1 MTAPDPNEAM
11 REAVRNALR
20 EMLPD
25 VVGQAGTNGD
35 AQTAG
40 GAQNT
45 GGAQTTGGAQ
55 NIGGAQTTGVA
66 QTNGRA
72 RTNGRAQTNGH
83 GTPRSERE
91 PDVIPMVPAPPVA
104 AVLRPSTWNGPAVPG
119 EVIGSGSP
127 GVPAAP
133 AAPGGAIA
141 KAQAAPAPR
150 PAHAARAAPGAP
162 PTPARRTPPGA
173 SVETVTLDSD
183 EDLQA
188 FVRSLVTR
196 LESPRDRLA
205 IKAGRLQFRL
215 QRSAAPAGAA
225 PANAV
230 PAVHVP
236 RGAVTE
242 RQVRQAHSEGT
253 RLVLARSAVL
263 TPLARET
270 ARTLGV
276 QIERETQC

>member
-1 MTAPDPNEAM
+1 MTTPDPNEAM
-11 REAVRNALR
+11 REAVRKALR

-25 VVGQAGTNGD
+25 VVGAEAATNAHAQPNGHAHTNGN
-35 AQTAG
+35 
-40 GAQNT
+40 GAPP
-45 GGAQTTGGAQ
+45 A
-55 NIGGAQTTGVA
+55 
-66 QTNGRA
+66 
-72 RTNGRAQTNGH
+72 
-83 GTPRSERE
+83 ERE

-127 GVPAAP
+127 GAPVAP
-133 AAPGGAIA
+133 AAPT
-141 KAQAAPAPR
+141 AATPTSEPAPR
-150 PAHAARAAPGAP
+150 RPAADTRSAPAAP
-162 PTPARRTPPGA
+162 PTPARQTPVGA
-173 SVETVTLDSD
+173 TVETVTIDSD

-205 IKAGRLQFRL
+205 IKAGRLRFSLR
-215 QRSAAPAGAA
+215 RSAAPVGAA
-225 PANAV
+225 TTQTKPV
-230 PAVHVP
+230 THVE

-242 RQVRQAHSEGT
+242 RQVRSAHAEGI
-253 RLVLARSAVL
+253 RLVLARAAVL

>member
-1 MTAPDPNEAM
+1 VSAPDPNEAM

-25 VVGQAGTNGD
+25 AIGQATTNGHPP
-35 AQTAG
+35 
-40 GAQNT
+40 
-45 GGAQTTGGAQ
+45 
-55 NIGGAQTTGVA
+55 
-66 QTNGRA
+66 
-72 RTNGRAQTNGH
+72 TNGH
-83 GTPRSERE
+83 GARGSERE

-119 EVIGSGSP
+119 EVIGGGSP
-127 GVPAAP
+127 AGPAPAQPAPAAP
-133 AAPGGAIA
+133 AAPEPTVTSRPPS
-141 KAQAAPAPR
+141 APARPAAGPPR
-150 PAHAARAAPGAP
+150 PAPTAR
-162 PTPARRTPPGA
+162 PTPAGA
-173 SVETVTLDSD
+173 TVETVTLDSD
-183 EDLQA
+183 DDLQA

-215 QRSAAPAGAA
+215 RRSATSAGATA
-225 PANAV
+225 SDTTPV
-230 PAVHVP
+230 THVP

-253 RLVLARSAVL
+253 RLVLARAAVL